1 MQSFKNSDLSKNQ
14 YPDILRYLFTGLRM
28 IIGWHFLYEGL
39 SKLFASS
46 WTSAGYLMG
55 SKWLFSSLFHWIA
68 ETPAL
73 LSTADLVTIW
83 GSIAIGILL
92 FFGLFTRVAST
103 AGALLILL
111 YYVAQPPLIGLV
123 GEATGE
129 GHYLIVNKNLIE
141 FLLLTLFVFI
151 PRSAFFGLDRWW
163 SRVHAQRKEAD
174 LQPATN
180 DANARREFIKDLVTL
195 PFFAG
200 FIVSVIQKR
209 KWESFEEK
217 NLISQPSRV
226 NATTGAS
233 PVGLSYKTLADLN
246 AKAPLGKI
254 GDFEI
259 SRMICGGNLISAFAH
274 SRDLIY
280 VSSLIKNYFSD
291 EKVLETM
298 DLCEACGINTIILR
312 VDNNTLRIMKRY
324 RRRNGKMNWIAQV
337 KIRDTDIASDIDAA
351 VDHGAMGAYIHG
363 GVADDCVAAG
373 QVELLLQAV
382 EYVKQKRILAGM
394 AGHDLNVIVAC
405 EKAGVDP
412 DFYMK
417 TLNSGNYWTAG
428 PRLKDATWQP
438 DPFSN
443 IEPEYNKM
451 VKDNI
456 WEVTPRQTATY
467 MQSVKKPWISYKVL
481 GAGAIKP
488 RDGFRYAF
496 ENGADFACVG
506 MFDFQIVE
514 NVNIL
519 NDVLLNLGQRK
530 RPWYA

>member
-1 MQSFKNSDLSKNQ
+1 MQFFKNLELSKHHF
-14 YPDILRYLFTGLRM
+14 PDIFRYLLTGLRM

-39 SKLFASS
+39 SKLFAGG

-55 SKWLFSSLFHWIA
+55 SKWLFASLFHWIA
-68 ETPAL
+68 QNPL
-73 LSTADLVTIW
+73 MLSIADFVTMW
-83 GSIAIGILL
+83 GSIAIGLLL
-92 FFGLFTRVAST
+92 FFGLFTRVTSSA
-103 AGALLILL
+103 AAILILL
-111 YYVAQPPLIGLV
+111 LYIAQPPLIGLV

-141 FLLLTLFVFI
+141 FLMLTLFIFI
-151 PRSAFFGLDRWW
+151 PRSELFGLDRWW
-163 SRVHAQRKEAD
+163 SRVRLLAKQTESEASAD
-174 LQPATN
+174 NQS
-180 DANARREFIKDLVTL
+180 ARREFLKDLVTL

-217 NLISQPSRV
+217 HLVSQPSRV

-233 PVGLSYKTLADLN
+233 PVGLSYKTLTDLK
-246 AKAPLGKI
+246 AKAPHGKI

-312 VDNNTLRIMKRY
+312 VDNNTLRIMKKY
-324 RRRNGKMNWIAQV
+324 RQRNGKMHWIAQV
-337 KIRDTDIASDIDAA
+337 KIREDDFVSDINVA
-351 VDHGAMGAYIHG
+351 VEEGAMGAYIHG
-363 GVADDCVAAG
+363 GIADECVAAG
-373 QVELLLQAV
+373 KVDLLLKAV
-382 EYVKQKRILAGM
+382 EHVKQKKVLAGM
-394 AGHDLNVIVAC
+394 AGHDLHVIAAC
-405 EKAGVDP
+405 EEAGLNP

-428 PRLKDATWQP
+428 PRLKDPDWQP
-438 DPFSN
+438 NPFTN
-443 IEPEYNKM
+443 IEPEYNQM

-456 WEVTPRQTATY
+456 WEVTPRQTAEY
-467 MQSVKKPWISYKVL
+467 MHAVKKPWISYKIL

-488 RDGFRYAF
+488 EEGFRYAF

-519 NDVLLNLGQRK
+519 NDVLQNLGERK